1 MNEVSII
8 LKKTPQFV
16 EESVKRINLNLIF
29 PRNSK
34 KKMPPRIVQVLK
46 VSKKKHLTQ
55 FLLYKSDR
63 IKIDGWFL
71 YLYQQ
76 EISYYQ

>member
-34 KKMPPRIVQVLK
+34 KMPPRIVQV
-46 VSKKKHLTQ
+46 SKKKTFDVILTV
-55 FLLYKSDR
+55 
-63 IKIDGWFL
+63 
-71 YLYQQ
+71 
-76 EISYYQ
+76 

>member
-16 EESVKRINLNLIF
+16 EERVKRINLNLIF

-34 KKMPPRIVQVLK
+34 KKMPPRIVQV
-46 VSKKKHLTQ
+46 SKKKKTFDVILTV
-55 FLLYKSDR
+55 
-63 IKIDGWFL
+63 
-71 YLYQQ
+71 
-76 EISYYQ
+76 